1 MVNDRLDKFLWVLLL
16 VSVAGLCGVFWM
28 TPSGAGSSRAHSVD
42 KAMEREM
49 AYQAR
54 VAFLQRLYTP
64 VTDLREAGKPQEAL
78 LKLDELIRRYPG
90 EAHGLILQGELLN
103 HLGSLDRAIESFV
116 RGVRLNGDYVDEK
129 SPLSRRAEIRQLVDR
144 GLRDIRPQAR
154 ANPDNQSLAAA
165 LNAVYYLQGRLAGG
179 CE

>member
-1 MVNDRLDKFLWVLLL
+1 MKDRLDTFLWGLLL

-28 TPSGAGSSRAHSVD
+28 APSGAGSNRAHSVD

-54 VAFLQRLYTP
+54 VAFLQRLYVP
-64 VTDLREAGKPQEAL
+64 VTELSEAGRPQEAL

-103 HLGSLDRAIESFV
+103 ALGSLDRAIESFV
-116 RGVRLNGDYVDEK
+116 KGVRLNGDYVDEK

-144 GLRDIRPQAR
+144 GLRDFRPRAQ
-154 ANPDNQSLAAA
+154 ANPGNQSLAAT